1 MMPITAQED
10 PEDIDEESPSR
21 IIIEGCVDYTR
32 SQAGDIVTLV
42 CAGLSDGDERVRRAS
57 CMALGCIA
65 DELDDEIASYHEK
78 LLPLIFNLTNE
89 SNVVIVKYAV
99 NALDCIL
106 ESIGDPIVNYL
117 PQLMERLVVLL
128 DSGAMEIKPIA
139 LSAIGSAA
147 HSSGEA
153 FAPYFDAVIIRI
165 KQAMA
170 LTGDDD
176 VMALRGVAT
185 DMASTLAEAAG
196 KDAFLPHLDE
206 TVQLALQGME
216 SDSPLMRESGYC
228 YFGVISRVFKD
239 DFSKYIPFI
248 APLLL
253 KTLRMDETVEFGFGL
268 DSINEGDLTGSG
280 GNDDEYDDD
289 GPINVNTAVADEKEV
304 AADAAGELF
313 ANATSGFLPYVEDVA
328 KELVKLLEHYS
339 DTARKSAIVALFTF
353 IRTFSKLASPEP
365 WKPGVPLRVPIDE
378 NTASMIKI
386 VIPALL
392 NIWDDE
398 DDKLVVI
405 QICIELRSIMRDVG
419 PAATIDYA
427 EDISKHLL
435 EIFEKK
441 ALCQTADLEDEDD
454 RTGEEDEDE
463 LAEHDSL
470 LIGAAADCVAEFA
483 EVFAD
488 AFEPIMDTFL
498 PHIAGY
504 AKPTFAT
511 SERAMSVGCL
521 AEISKNMG
529 PAITKYAKTLFQ
541 IFMTGLGD
549 QDLEVRSNSAYGVG
563 ALIESATIDA
573 SPYFG
578 DVLKAVYPLI
588 KIADNTNNARDNAAG
603 CVARLILE
611 NADAVPLAD
620 VIPVWISALPISKD
634 HLEDIPV
641 YDAVCHLLETRR
653 KDIEAFIPVLKPV
666 LEQALADPASLIS
679 SESR

>member
-1 MMPITAQED
+1 
-10 PEDIDEESPSR
+10 
-21 IIIEGCVDYTR
+21 
-32 SQAGDIVTLV
+32 
-42 CAGLSDGDERVRRAS
+42 ERVRRAS

-153 FAPYFDAVIIRI
+153 FAPYFDAVITRI

-365 WKPGVPLRVPIDE
+365 WKPGVPL
-378 NTASMIKI
+378 
-386 VIPALL
+386 
-392 NIWDDE
+392 
-398 DDKLVVI
+398 
-405 QICIELRSIMRDVG
+405 
-419 PAATIDYA
+419 
-427 EDISKHLL
+427 
-435 EIFEKK
+435 
-441 ALCQTADLEDEDD
+441 
-454 RTGEEDEDE
+454 
-463 LAEHDSL
+463 
-470 LIGAAADCVAEFA
+470 
-483 EVFAD
+483 
-488 AFEPIMDTFL
+488 
-498 PHIAGY
+498 
-504 AKPTFAT
+504 
-511 SERAMSVGCL
+511 
-521 AEISKNMG
+521 
-529 PAITKYAKTLFQ
+529 
-541 IFMTGLGD
+541 
-549 QDLEVRSNSAYGVG
+549 
-563 ALIESATIDA
+563 
-573 SPYFG
+573 
-578 DVLKAVYPLI
+578 
-588 KIADNTNNARDNAAG
+588 
-603 CVARLILE
+603 
-611 NADAVPLAD
+611 
-620 VIPVWISALPISKD
+620 
-634 HLEDIPV
+634 
-641 YDAVCHLLETRR
+641 
-653 KDIEAFIPVLKPV
+653 
-666 LEQALADPASLIS
+666 
-679 SESR
+679 